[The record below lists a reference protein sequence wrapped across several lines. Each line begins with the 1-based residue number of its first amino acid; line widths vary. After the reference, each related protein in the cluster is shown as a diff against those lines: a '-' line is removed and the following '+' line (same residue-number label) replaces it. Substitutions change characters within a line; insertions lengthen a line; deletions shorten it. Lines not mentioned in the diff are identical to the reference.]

1 MLAQLMNL
9 SDRVRF
15 KTRFYKLKFSC
26 LLALSFIFLEGAW
39 ANLEQWCIVLFIQQ
53 LMFAFE
59 RRELWCFHQP
69 LFNKG
74 SVWSSLVA
82 QTVKICRQCRRPGF
96 DPWVG
101 KIPSR
106 NEWQATLVFLPAEL
120 QAKRSLAGYSPW
132 GCIELDTIE
141 CYNFYFSKD
150 MSTFCLAYNSY
161 PPILKIL
168 RCKWHIA
175 LN

>member
-82 QTVKICRQCRRPGF
+82 QTVKICLQCRRPGF

-101 KIPSR
+101 KIPFEKRMASHFSILACR
-106 NEWQATLVFLPAEL
+106 IPGKEEPGGLQSMRLHRAGHDWVLQFLL
-120 QAKRSLAGYSPW
+120 FKGHVYLLLSL
-132 GCIELDTIE
+132 
-141 CYNFYFSKD
+141 
-150 MSTFCLAYNSY
+150 
-161 PPILKIL
+161 
-168 RCKWHIA
+168 
-175 LN
+175 